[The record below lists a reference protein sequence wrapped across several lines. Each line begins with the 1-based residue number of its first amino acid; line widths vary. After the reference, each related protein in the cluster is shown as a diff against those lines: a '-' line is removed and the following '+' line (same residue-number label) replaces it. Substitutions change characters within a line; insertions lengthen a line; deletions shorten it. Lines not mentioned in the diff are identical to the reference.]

1 MNTPSRSWLVLC
13 ALHGVMSMLA
23 WWARG
28 DVVNALTWQ
37 AEGWTDKPWTL
48 WTSSWVHMNTPHLI
62 GNQVA
67 LGALTALAWVVRP
80 TMACAVAWLLA
91 WPLLQL
97 SLWLWPQIGY
107 AVGLSGL
114 LHAGLAVAAAQL
126 LLGRIAVPQAQ
137 RWGIL
142 LALGLLLKLL
152 LEKAWSYPVVWD
164 AGNNMSV
171 VQAAH
176 LGGVFWGGV
185 MGLAFGAGIYKRR
198 RSLMQPTGTTSN
210 AG

>member
-1 MNTPSRSWLVLC
+1 MNKPSRSWLVLC
-13 ALHGVMSMLA
+13 ALHGVMSMLV

-28 DVVNALTWQ
+28 DVVDALTWQ
-37 AEGWTDKPWTL
+37 SDNWTQRPWTL

-80 TMACAVAWLLA
+80 TLGCALAWLLA
-91 WPLLQL
+91 WPLLQISL
-97 SLWLWPQIGY
+97 SLWPQIGY

-114 LHAGLAVAAAQL
+114 LHAGIAVAAVQL

-137 RWGIL
+137 RWGVL
-142 LALGLLLKLL
+142 LSLGLLAKLFV
-152 LEKAWSYPVVWD
+152 EQAWFYPVVWN

-176 LGGVFWGGV
+176 LGGVIWGGLA
-185 MGLAFGAGIYKRR
+185 GLALGLGAFSRAS
-198 RSLMQPTGTTSN
+198 RSVQQTG
-210 AG
+210 